1 MLFVA
6 RNFFAE
12 GGSCSES
19 IYIDG
24 NISSGK
30 STLCTEI
37 KNLKTSEVGKQ
48 VRVKVYYEIGHE
60 DEVLD
65 EYLKHQKELS
75 APFQIHMLSMCA
87 AREKCTSLL
96 VKMSAPTP
104 EKKQLLVVD
113 RSITGNGIFALANY
127 VFSKFLTEVDFKFYK
142 KVFLQHMKKVPD
154 QQAFKHGSLSLYLH
168 VPVQV
173 AIERCAT
180 RDRAEEDKYDASY
193 FKALEQSAMVAL
205 LANLTSITPHP
216 QILLDWGPTFGKTE
230 ILARVVRA
238 YNRKRADSEYG
249 VPTRVTLSQNHCP
262 VDDVDKYS
270 AILDFS
276 HAVSEEEFFSYDNA
290 MTIMSLLCCRSPKDI
305 KMKKHV
311 FIRVPK
317 CLTETPFDGF
327 FKINIQL

>member
-1 MLFVA
+1 MFFNA
-6 RNFFAE
+6 RSFFTEDGA
-12 GGSCSES
+12 CSES

-30 STLCTEI
+30 STLCGNIE
-37 KNLKTSEVGKQ
+37 KLGTSEVGKKIK
-48 VRVKVYYEIGHE
+48 VKVFYEIGHE
-60 DEVLD
+60 DGVLGSF
-65 EYLKHQKELS
+65 LNNQKELS
-75 APFQIHMLSMCA
+75 SPFQIHMLSMCA

-96 VKMSAPTP
+96 VTMSKPTP
-104 EKKQLLVVD
+104 EKKQLLIVD
-113 RSITGNGIFALANY
+113 RSITGNGIFAVANH
-127 VFSKFLTEVDFKFYK
+127 VFSKFLTKIDFEFYK
-142 KVFLQHMKKVPD
+142 KVFLQHMKDVPG
-154 QQAFKHGSLSLYLH
+154 QQAFVHGSLSLYLH

-173 AIERCAT
+173 AIERCAI
-180 RDRAEEDKYDASY
+180 RDRNEEDKYDVSY

-205 LANLTSITPHP
+205 LANLTSTTPHP

-230 ILARVVRA
+230 TLAVVIKA
-238 YNRKRADSEYG
+238 YHEQKLKPDYG
-249 VPTRVTLSQNHCP
+249 VPTRVTLSQDHCP
-262 VDDVDKYS
+262 LDDADYYS

-276 HAVSEEEFFSYDNA
+276 HASSEEEFFSYDNA
-290 MTIMSLLCCRSPKDI
+290 MTLMSLLCCRSAKDI